1 MMKQSSSKEPR
12 DIREK
17 RLRIRSMRRGTKEMD
32 IILEGFF
39 AMTLSDFDN
48 GTLEEYEALLD
59 ENDQDLYQWISGQ
72 TDVPSQHTKMINL
85 IKTYLHH
92 KHG

>member
-17 RLRIRSMRRGTKEMD
+17 RLRMRSMRRGTKEMD
-32 IILEGFF
+32 IILEGFV
-39 AMTLSDFDN
+39 AMSLSNFDN
-48 GTLEEYEALLD
+48 GTLDEYEALLD

-72 TDVPSQHTKMINL
+72 TDIPWQHTKVINL

-92 KHG
+92 KRG

>member
-1 MMKQSSSKEPR
+1 MMKQSSSKEPQ

-17 RLRIRSMRRGTKEMD
+17 RLRMRSRRRGTKEMD

-39 AMTLSDFDN
+39 AMSLSDLDN
-48 GTLEEYEALLD
+48 GTLDEYEALLD

>member
-17 RLRIRSMRRGTKEMD
+17 RLRMRSMRRGTKEMD
-32 IILEGFF
+32 IILEGFV
-39 AMTLSDFDN
+39 AMSLSNFDN
-48 GTLEEYEALLD
+48 GTLDEYEALLD

-72 TDVPSQHTKMINL
+72 IDIASQHTKVINL

-92 KHG
+92 KRR

>member
-39 AMTLSDFDN
+39 AMSLSDFDN
-48 GTLEEYEALLD
+48 GTLDEYEALLD

-72 TDVPSQHTKMINL
+72 TDVPSQHRKMINL

>member
-1 MMKQSSSKEPR
+1 MQQSSSKEPR
-12 DIREK
+12 HIREK
-17 RLRIRSMRRGTKEMD
+17 RLRMRSMRRGTKEMD

-39 AMTLSDFDN
+39 AMCLSDFDN
-48 GTLEEYEALLD
+48 GTLGEYEALLD

>member
-32 IILEGFF
+32 IILEAFF
-39 AMTLSDFDN
+39 AMSLSDFDN
-48 GTLEEYEALLD
+48 GTLDEYEALLD

-72 TDVPSQHTKMINL
+72 IDIPSQHTKVINL

-92 KHG
+92 KRR